1 MGRDA
6 GSPALHVHTSAKKER
21 LGGIFMT
28 SQSMPFLEQR
38 LAFACSHITRT
49 QLRLF
54 DSTHFISASRKGV
67 KSAFCISYKSA
78 ESLYSFV
85 PLGPRLFKTRG
96 FHSTRRR
103 SNSEFNFKSPYLHR
117 LCPSNLISQPHL
129 CVNKWFTF

>member
-28 SQSMPFLEQR
+28 SQSTPFLEQR

-49 QLRLF
+49 QHRLF

-103 SNSEFNFKSPYLHR
+103 SNSEFNFKSPYLHH